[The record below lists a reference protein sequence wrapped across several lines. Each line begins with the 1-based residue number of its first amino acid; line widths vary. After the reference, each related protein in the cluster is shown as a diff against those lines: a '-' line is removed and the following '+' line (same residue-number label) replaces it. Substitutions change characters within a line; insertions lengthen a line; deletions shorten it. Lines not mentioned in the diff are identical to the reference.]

1 MPTKPTGPVPQDGA
15 ALHSS
20 DLSAALD
27 VAISGALLALPA
39 EDSTQPPALRQALR
53 GTAEALQAMRVA
65 LVLTDA
71 DGVVRELSAALDCLP
86 WPTSEQAPELFAALA
101 LTRNHLRTCKD
112 LVTSHLLES
121 APPAGSHFGSDQ
133 ARPTRRPEPVP
144 AVPPLTRPVW
154 PPVPPGILN
163 QIVHAEVALAHAVDA
178 LEHACNGVQDL
189 AFVPPQLAG
198 LIERLAGRAVEVN
211 KLRSATLADSLALA
225 PLKRAGLLDVDAKG
239 DA

>member
-1 MPTKPTGPVPQDGA
+1 MTTKPTGPVPQDGA
-15 ALHSS
+15 ASHSS

-27 VAISGALLALPA
+27 VEISGALLALPA

-71 DGVVRELSAALDCLP
+71 DGIVRELSAALDCLP
-86 WPTSEQAPELFAALA
+86 WPTSEQTPELYSA
-101 LTRNHLRTCKD
+101 LTLTRGHLRTCKD
-112 LVTSHLLES
+112 LVTSRLLES
-121 APPAGSHFGSDQ
+121 APAGSHFGSDQ
-133 ARPTRRPEPVP
+133 ARPARRPGPVP

-154 PPVPPGILN
+154 PGVPSGILN
-163 QIVHAEVALAHAVDA
+163 QIAHAEVALAHAVDA

-189 AFVPPQLAG
+189 ALVPPQLAG

-211 KLRSATLADSLALA
+211 KLRSATLADSLSLA
-225 PLKRAGLLDVDAKG
+225 PLNRAGLLDVDTKG